1 MSFSK
6 ERMRN
11 LFSINSVLDIMKSNL
26 FFIFLFL
33 SVILTGCLQNKSVSK
48 LSNTNLNSM
57 DSIKKY
63 NALTPEEEYVIVNKG
78 TERPYSGEYND
89 NKKKGTYYCKRCNAP
104 LYQSE
109 NKFDSHCGWPSF
121 DDEIKGAVNRVPD
134 LDGMRTEIIC
144 SNCGGHLGHVFTGE
158 GFTEKNIRHC
168 VNSISLIFKE
178 DRMNTETAYFAGG
191 CFWGVEHLMK
201 KQNGVISTTVGYIGG
216 VKENPTYEEVCTG
229 KTGHAEVL
237 EIIFNPEII
246 SFEELAKLF
255 FEIHDFSQVNRQGP
269 DIGTQ
274 YRSGVFFTNDEQKNV
289 IEKLIVILKEK
300 GYKVATEINKANK
313 FWKAEDYHQDY
324 YDVTGKQPYCHTYK
338 KIF

>member
-1 MSFSK
+1 
-6 ERMRN
+6 MRN

-274 YRSGVFFTNDEQKNV
+274 YRSGVFFTNDKQKNV

-338 KIF
+338 KSF

>member
-1 MSFSK
+1 
-6 ERMRN
+6 
-11 LFSINSVLDIMKSNL
+11 
-26 FFIFLFL
+26 
-33 SVILTGCLQNKSVSK
+33 
-48 LSNTNLNSM
+48 M

-63 NALTPEEEYVIVNKG
+63 NTLTPEEEYVIVNKG

>member
-1 MSFSK
+1 
-6 ERMRN
+6 
-11 LFSINSVLDIMKSNL
+11 MKSNL

-274 YRSGVFFTNDEQKNV
+274 YRSGVFFTNDKQKNV

-338 KIF
+338 KSF

>member
-1 MSFSK
+1 
-6 ERMRN
+6 
-11 LFSINSVLDIMKSNL
+11 MKSNL

-63 NALTPEEEYVIVNKG
+63 NTLTPEEEYVIVNKG

>member
-1 MSFSK
+1 
-6 ERMRN
+6 
-11 LFSINSVLDIMKSNL
+11 MKSNL

-274 YRSGVFFTNDEQKNV
+274 YRSGVFFTNDKQKNV

>member
-1 MSFSK
+1 
-6 ERMRN
+6 MRN

-63 NALTPEEEYVIVNKG
+63 NTLTPEEEYVIVNKG

>member
-1 MSFSK
+1 
-6 ERMRN
+6 
-11 LFSINSVLDIMKSNL
+11 MKSNL

-63 NALTPEEEYVIVNKG
+63 NTLTLEEEYVIVNKG

-289 IEKLIVILKEK
+289 IKKLIVILKEK

>member
-1 MSFSK
+1 
-6 ERMRN
+6 MRN

-274 YRSGVFFTNDEQKNV
+274 YRSGVFFTNDKQKNV

>member
-1 MSFSK
+1 
-6 ERMRN
+6 MRN

>member
-1 MSFSK
+1 MKNNYQIIILIVLFMS
-6 ERMRN
+6 
-11 LFSINSVLDIMKSNL
+11 
-26 FFIFLFL
+26 
-33 SVILTGCLQNKSVSK
+33 
-48 LSNTNLNSM
+48 
-57 DSIKKY
+57 
-63 NALTPEEEYVIVNKG
+63 EYVYSQEKLPYKELTSEEAYVINNKG
-78 TERPYSGEYND
+78 TERPFTGKYTNSKE
-89 NKKKGTYYCKRCNAP
+89 KGTYVCRKCGSA
-104 LYQSE
+104 LYYSSDKFESE
-109 NKFDSHCGWPSF
+109 CGWPSF

>member
-1 MSFSK
+1 
-6 ERMRN
+6 
-11 LFSINSVLDIMKSNL
+11 MKSNL

>member
-1 MSFSK
+1 
-6 ERMRN
+6 
-11 LFSINSVLDIMKSNL
+11 MKSNL

-63 NALTPEEEYVIVNKG
+63 NTLTLEEEYVIVNKG